1 MSVIRKCNECNK
13 DINIIL
19 DKIDNV
25 IYFDRK
31 CYHFDCFVKMCERK
45 SANKR
50 CSKKWSEALMN
61 LDKIKK
67 TSKEFFLDA
76 IYKDLI
82 YEFMLKNYNVKV
94 IPNVV
99 FQKLD
104 AFYSGEFKGLS
115 QPMKPEDLYF
125 MWTKKIKYLNKIA
138 VRNRQLGKKNEGVSR
153 IKYDLSVLLNKYDD
167 YLKWKEQQK
176 ENKKIEKQ
184 LKDDIAKENKINK
197 AMLDIKQASG
207 NDMEEDMDD
216 LLDEIFG

>member
-1 MSVIRKCNECNK
+1 
-13 DINIIL
+13 
-19 DKIDNV
+19 
-25 IYFDRK
+25 
-31 CYHFDCFVKMCERK
+31 
-45 SANKR
+45 
-50 CSKKWSEALMN
+50 MN

-138 VRNRQLGKKNEGVSR
+138 VRNRQLGKKIEGVSR